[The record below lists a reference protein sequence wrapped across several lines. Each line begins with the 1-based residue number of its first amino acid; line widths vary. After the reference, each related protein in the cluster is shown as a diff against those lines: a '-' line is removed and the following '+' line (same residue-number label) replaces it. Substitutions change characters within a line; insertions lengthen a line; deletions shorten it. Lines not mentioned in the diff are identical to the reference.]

1 MANNRSTI
9 TLSEH
14 LGVTAEK
21 LEKIGVL
28 NTNLGIDMKLFIDP
42 KLIKHSA
49 APELRN
55 APDKIKKY
63 FDQLLAINAQSTH
76 SQRLVDMALGMIAV
90 NEPKGLS
97 IGYGDSRDTGTS
109 IPLSVARAS
118 LRSLNEMLSV
128 GFHDITVMEMLGL
141 FISRFGSD
149 SISDLIAHIIYVDL
163 CEFTQRIASE
173 NGFATKVFEIADRK
187 FNLPS
192 HPFKGTQII
201 FVPLDILSDLPLA
214 TTWEEIAL
222 AAAHNDRVRKDFNN
236 LVGKSIK
243 RFAANVKKNPTIIMT
258 SAIKMKTLVQTY
270 SEANPKPYDVN
281 EDPTGYLRL
290 NAYSDEISGTLD
302 PISTQFKDISGV
314 RKLIIDNIV
323 PQYKRQIEELG
334 ANKLLYKRVGTTLQ
348 KVDDAAPIHEEGA
361 QVLFHMVA
369 DQICQESN
377 VMLSR
382 ESKTAPG
389 AVDFSL
395 GTGYVDKVVV
405 EIKKSNNKNLLDGYS
420 KQVTAYEKSEAA
432 NSAVYVVVIVNQ
444 KNVENPDSQF
454 SQLKLLHAK
463 KIEAGER
470 TPELCIVDGRIH
482 DSASKK

>member
-42 KLIKHSA
+42 KLIKYSA
-49 APELRN
+49 APELAD
-55 APDKIKKY
+55 APEKIKKY
-63 FDQLLAINAQSTH
+63 FDTLLKINTQAVH
-76 SQRLVDMALGMIAV
+76 SARLVDIALRMIAV
-90 NEPKGLS
+90 SEPKGLS

-109 IPLSVARAS
+109 IPLSVARSS

-128 GFHDITVMEMLGL
+128 GFKDITVMEMLGL

-149 SISDLIAHIIYVDL
+149 SISDLIAHIIYEDL
-163 CEFTQRIASE
+163 CEYTQRISNE
-173 NGFATKVFEIADRK
+173 NGFATTEFDIAGRK
-187 FNLPS
+187 FQMPV

-201 FVPLDILSDLPLA
+201 FVPLDTLSHLPLA
-214 TTWEEIAL
+214 TTWEEIAA
-222 AAAHNDRVRKDFNN
+222 AAAHNARVRKDFND

-243 RFAANVKKNPTIIMT
+243 RFAAGVKRNPALIMT
-258 SAIKMKTLVQTY
+258 SVSKMRTLVQVY
-270 SEANPKPYDVN
+270 SEADPKPYDVA
-281 EDPTGYLRL
+281 EDPSGYLRL
-290 NAYSDEISGTLD
+290 NAFSDEISGTLE
-302 PISTQFKDISGV
+302 SVTTQFTDIDSV
-314 RKLIIDNIV
+314 HRLIVDNIV
-323 PQYKRQIEELG
+323 PQYRRQIEELG
-334 ANKLLYKRVGTTLQ
+334 ANKMLYKRVGTTLQ
-348 KVDDAAPIHEEGA
+348 KVDDTAPIHEEGA
-361 QVLFHMVA
+361 QVLFHIVA

-395 GTGYVDKVVV
+395 GTGYADKVVV
-405 EIKKSNNKNLLDGYS
+405 EIKKSNNKNLLEGYT

-432 NSAVYVVVIVNQ
+432 NSAVYVVVIVSQ
-444 KNVENPDSQF
+444 KNVDSPESQL

-463 KIEAGER
+463 KIEASEH
-470 TPELCIVDGRIH
+470 TPELCIIDGRIH
-482 DSASKK
+482 DSASKR